1 MNQRSA
7 FCVALAASA
16 ALATIATVAADAP
29 RARDFDFTY
38 TAHVTELPADAHR
51 VDVWLPYPVSDANQD
66 VTVTEVTAPFKHEVV
81 RESRFGNSIL
91 HLSATDPKV
100 TGFDVEMK
108 IHVRRKEY
116 LHNAFASLKADAK
129 GTRPEAVAMWLKPD
143 RLVPNDDSIRDLA
156 REVTKDK
163 KGDLAKARA
172 IYDYV
177 VDTMAY
183 DKSGT
188 GWGNGDIKW
197 ACDAKRGNCTDF
209 HALFIGLNRAVG
221 IPAKFA
227 IGFPLPPEHGGGEI
241 PGYHCW
247 AEFYLDGY
255 GWVPVDASEAR
266 KHPEKRAYFFGAH
279 DENRVQFSMGRDIV
293 LSPKQ
298 AGDPLNYF
306 IYPYV
311 EVNGQQYS
319 KVSKTFH
326 YKDQDAGPR
335 AAAK

>member
-1 MNQRSA
+1 MNKRPA
-7 FCVALAASA
+7 FCVALLAASA

-81 RESRFGNSIL
+81 KESRFGNSIL

-100 TGFDVEMK
+100 PGFDVEMK

-116 LHNAFASLKADAK
+116 LHNAFASLKTDAK
-129 GTRPEAVAMWLKPD
+129 ATRPEAVAMWLKPD

-163 KGDLAKARA
+163 QGDLAKARA

-209 HALFIGLNRAVG
+209 HALFIGLTARWESRPSSPSVSPCRRSMEAARSPAITAGRSSTWTATAGCRSTPRRRASIRRSGPTSSAPTTRTGCSSRWGATSSSVPSRPA
-221 IPAKFA
+221 IP
-227 IGFPLPPEHGGGEI
+227 
-241 PGYHCW
+241 
-247 AEFYLDGY
+247 
-255 GWVPVDASEAR
+255 
-266 KHPEKRAYFFGAH
+266 
-279 DENRVQFSMGRDIV
+279 
-293 LSPKQ
+293 
-298 AGDPLNYF
+298 
-306 IYPYV
+306 
-311 EVNGQQYS
+311 
-319 KVSKTFH
+319 
-326 YKDQDAGPR
+326 
-335 AAAK
+335 